1 MKDDLKTFFA
11 PYEIQST
18 ESYDFHTTIYGYDT

>member
-11 PYEIQST
+11 PYEIQSP
-18 ESYDFHTTIYGYDT
+18 ESYDFYTTIYGCGT